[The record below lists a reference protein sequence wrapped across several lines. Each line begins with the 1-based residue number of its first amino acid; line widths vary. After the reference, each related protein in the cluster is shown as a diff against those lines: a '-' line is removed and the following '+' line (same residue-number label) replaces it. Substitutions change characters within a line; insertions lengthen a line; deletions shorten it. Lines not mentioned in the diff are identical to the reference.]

1 MLSKNV
7 RFPNINY
14 SYWSEKNN
22 YFADIPLIGTIK
34 IGLEHARKGGLVDTA
49 LKNANIK
56 TNKNLVDLIE
66 SKIKTYPQIEKF
78 EDDELML
85 IFDLIQAWG
94 GKTGRN
100 IYVKPK
106 GSPTRTSYAKLA
118 ATYRNAMSCCTAGDF
133 QSALVKIT
141 SIPNIGESFATKH
154 IFFWSEFGPR
164 RKALPIYDT
173 RIKTLLFF
181 KATSASD
188 YNSYV
193 EVLNRKANELSMTSA
208 LVERA
213 LFAFSQNLVGCR
225 HQPCGTE

>member
-14 SYWSEKNN
+14 SYWSGKNN

-85 IFDLIQAWG
+85 IFDLI
-94 GKTGRN
+94 
-100 IYVKPK
+100 
-106 GSPTRTSYAKLA
+106 
-118 ATYRNAMSCCTAGDF
+118 
-133 QSALVKIT
+133 
-141 SIPNIGESFATKH
+141 
-154 IFFWSEFGPR
+154 
-164 RKALPIYDT
+164 
-173 RIKTLLFF
+173 
-181 KATSASD
+181 
-188 YNSYV
+188 
-193 EVLNRKANELSMTSA
+193 LS
-208 LVERA
+208 
-213 LFAFSQNLVGCR
+213 
-225 HQPCGTE
+225 